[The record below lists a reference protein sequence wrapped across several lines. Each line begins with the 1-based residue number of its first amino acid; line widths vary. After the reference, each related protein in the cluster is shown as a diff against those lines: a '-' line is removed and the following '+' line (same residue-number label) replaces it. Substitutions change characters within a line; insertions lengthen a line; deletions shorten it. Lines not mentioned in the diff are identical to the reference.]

1 MMEYRTLGN
10 TGMEVSLISMGAA
23 SFASDPSESG
33 AEECVR
39 AVHAAIDDGINFFD
53 VSPFYGDTVC
63 EERLGKALRGKRDGV
78 FLATKC
84 GRYGGTEFD
93 FSAKRVAR
101 SVDESLARLNTD
113 YLDLLQ
119 AHDIEFG
126 DLDQIVE
133 ETLPA
138 MRELQD
144 AGKCRFI
151 GITGYPLH
159 VLRQAAER
167 HEVDTILT
175 YCRYNLLI
183 TDMDDVLTP
192 FCRERGI
199 GLINASPLHMRLL
212 TDTGAPDWH
221 PAPDEVKEAAQRAA
235 ALCRSAGV
243 SISDVAM
250 RFCLDHPYVATVL
263 VGMSKRR
270 NVERNM
276 ASMQFRPEPDLMDR
290 VREVLAPAQNV
301 TWPYGWDEPGLLG
314 E

>member
-1 MMEYRTLGN
+1 MQYRDLGS
-10 TGMEVSLISMGAA
+10 TGLRVSVMSMGAA
-23 SFASDPSESG
+23 SFASDSSEAG
-33 AEECVR
+33 AEECVC
-39 AVHAAIDDGINFFD
+39 ATHCAIDQGINFFD
-53 VSPFYGDTVC
+53 VSPFYGETVC
-63 EERLGKALRGKRDGV
+63 EERLGKALLGRRDEV

-84 GRYGGTEFD
+84 GRYGGVEFD

-101 SVDESLARLNTD
+101 STDESLARLNTD

-138 MRELQD
+138 MRELQE

-159 VLRQAAER
+159 VLRQVAER
-167 HEVDTILT
+167 HQVDTILS

-192 FCRERGI
+192 FCRDRGI

-221 PAPDEVKEAAQRAA
+221 PAPDEVKQAGQRAA
-235 ALCRSAGV
+235 ELCRAAGAN
-243 SISDVAM
+243 ISDVAM

-263 VGMSKRR
+263 VGMSKQRH
-270 NVERNM
+270 VERNL
-276 ASMQFRPEPDLMDR
+276 AAMQFQPDPELMAA
-290 VREVLAPAQNV
+290 VREALAPVQNV
-301 TWPYGWDEPGLLG
+301 TWPYGWDEPGL